1 MLSVKQGDIKY
12 HFLSLWYD
20 SAWDWTLIS
29 QAINEDSTHNVYIY
43 IYVCVCMCV
52 CVCIFD

>member
-20 SAWDWTLIS
+20 NLELNPGPSGKKKTYLFPYEIS
-29 QAINEDSTHNVYIY
+29 FYINV
-43 IYVCVCMCV
+43 
-52 CVCIFD
+52 